1 MPPVAAAAAACALSL
16 LTSTASGSG
25 LDVVQSLP
33 FFALSDWGGQSTA
46 PFTTPGQLSAAA
58 ALNRLSN
65 SVRPKLV
72 LSAGGNFLSTGLPGA
87 SPGAWLALSQNWR
100 IPLPR
105 VPTNGSKHHSEAA
118 TPRAYCQHLSSV
130 D

>member
-58 ALNRLSN
+58 ALATVATS
-65 SVRPKLV
+65 
-72 LSAGGNFLSTGLPGA
+72 SASTFIVSPGGNFYGDGIQGA
-87 SPGAWLALSQNWR
+87 CGAARALQ
-100 IPLPR
+100 
-105 VPTNGSKHHSEAA
+105 GA
-118 TPRAYCQHLSSV
+118 AYCRPWP
-130 D
+130 